1 MSRLVVV
8 SNRVAAV
15 KQSRPGA
22 EGGLA
27 VAVRAALRERGGIW
41 FGWSG
46 KVLERDYDQPTLTEA
61 GKISYA
67 TVDLSQRD
75 YDEYYVGFANSTLW
89 PLFHYRL
96 DLAEFHQRSWSGYQ
110 RVNALFAHRL
120 QPLLGDSDTVWV
132 HDYHFMLLAENLRS
146 AGCRQKMGFFLHI
159 PWPALEVLLA
169 LPMHRQIVK
178 GLCAFDLLGFQT
190 EDHLHCFRD
199 YILREAGGEV
209 GKDGTVKAFGRT
221 LRAAAFP
228 IGIDTEMFA
237 RMAAESEG
245 SRQVVRLEESLGKR
259 DLMIGVDRLDYS
271 KGLIKRVEAF
281 EHLLTAYPDNRGK
294 VVFLQINPPSR
305 EDVADYVDIRHE
317 LEATSGRVNGA
328 FAEYDWMPI
337 RYLNKSFSR
346 RVLAGFFRASRV
358 GLVTPLRDGM
368 NLVAKEFVAA
378 QSARDPG
385 VLVLSRFAGAAHEL
399 DGALIVNPYDVEG
412 VAERLQEALNM
423 PLKARQERWRSMYK
437 AIAENDVT
445 AWRESFLRA
454 LQGRPAAEQ
463 PRRNAS

>member
-15 KQSRPGA
+15 KQSRPGS

-27 VAVRAALRERGGIW
+27 VAVRSALRERGGIW

-61 GKISYA
+61 GKITYA
-67 TVDLSQRD
+67 TLDLTKRD
-75 YDEYYVGFANSTLW
+75 YDDYYVGFANSTLW

-96 DLAEFHQRSWSGYQ
+96 DLAEFAQRSWAGYQ

-120 QPLLGDSDTVWV
+120 QPLLRDSDIVWV
-132 HDYHFMLLAENLRS
+132 HDYHFMLLGEKLRA
-146 AGCRQKMGFFLHI
+146 AGCTQKFGFFLHI
-159 PWPALEVLLA
+159 PWPALEVLVA
-169 LPMHRQIVK
+169 LPMHQEIVK
-178 GLCAFDLLGFQT
+178 ALCAFDLLGFQT
-190 EDHLHCFRD
+190 ADDLLCFQD
-199 YILREAGGEV
+199 YIRREAGGEV
-209 GKDGTVKAFGRT
+209 GRDGTIKAFGRS

-237 RMAAESEG
+237 GMAEESAG
-245 SRQVVRLEESLGKR
+245 SRQTTRLVESLGGR
-259 DLMIGVDRLDYS
+259 DLIIGVDRLDYS
-271 KGLIKRVEAF
+271 KGLVKRVEAF
-281 EHLLTAYPDNRGK
+281 ETLLTAYPDNRGK

-305 EDVADYVDIRHE
+305 SDVADYIDIRRE
-317 LEATSGRVNGA
+317 LEATAGHVNGA
-328 FAEYDWMPI
+328 FAEYDWVPI

-378 QSARDPG
+378 QSAKDPG
-385 VLVLSRFAGAAHEL
+385 VLVLSRFAGAAREL

-412 VAERLQEALNM
+412 VAERLQEALAM
-423 PLKARQERWRSMYK
+423 PREARRERWQSMYK
-437 AIAENDVT
+437 AIAGNDVT
-445 AWRESFLRA
+445 AWRENFLGA
-454 LQGRPAAEQ
+454 LQAAATARPGRRAA
-463 PRRNAS
+463 R

>member
-15 KQSRPGA
+15 KQTRPGS

-46 KVLERDYDQPTLTEA
+46 KVLDSDYGQPTLTQA
-61 GKISYA
+61 GKITYA
-67 TVDLSQRD
+67 TVDLTKRD
-75 YDEYYVGFANSTLW
+75 YDEYYVGFSNSTLW

-96 DLAEFHQRSWSGYQ
+96 DLAEFAQRTWAGYQ

-120 QPLLGDSDTVWV
+120 QPLLQESDTVWI
-132 HDYHFMLLAENLRS
+132 HDYHFMLLAENLRN

-169 LPMHRQIVK
+169 VPQHRQIVK
-178 GLCAFDLLGFQT
+178 ALCAFDLLGFQT
-190 EDHLHCFRD
+190 DNDLLCFQD
-199 YILREAGGEV
+199 YIRREAGGDV
-209 GKDGTVKAFGRT
+209 GQNGIITAFGRT
-221 LRAAAFP
+221 LRAQAFP
-228 IGIDTEMFA
+228 IGVDTEMFA
-237 RMAAESEG
+237 KMAAESEG
-245 SRQVVRLEESLGKR
+245 SRQVARLEESLGNR
-259 DLMIGVDRLDYS
+259 QLIIGVDRLDYS
-271 KGLIKRVEAF
+271 KGLIKRIEAF
-281 EHLLTAYPDNRGK
+281 EHLLTAYPDNRGQ

-305 EDVADYVDIRHE
+305 SDVADYVDIRRE
-317 LEATSGRVNGA
+317 LEATAGHVNGT
-328 FAEYDWMPI
+328 FAEYDWVPI

-346 RVLAGFFRASRV
+346 RVLAGFFRSARV

-378 QSARDPG
+378 QAERDPG
-385 VLVLSRFAGAAHEL
+385 VLVLSRFAGAAREL
-399 DGALIVNPYDVEG
+399 DGALVVNPYDVEG

-423 PLKARQERWRSMYK
+423 PLEARQERWRSMYK
-437 AIAENDVT
+437 AISNNDVT
-445 AWRESFLRA
+445 AWRESFLGV
-454 LQGRPAAEQ
+454 LQQRSPAQ
-463 PRRNAS
+463 

>member
-1 MSRLVVV
+1 LSRLVVV

-15 KQSRPGA
+15 KQSRPGS

-27 VAVRAALRERGGIW
+27 VAVRAALRERGGVW

-46 KVLERDYDQPTLTEA
+46 KVLDSDYGQPTLTEA
-61 GKISYA
+61 GKITYA
-67 TVDLSQRD
+67 TVDLTRRD

-96 DLAEFHQRSWSGYQ
+96 DLAEFAQRTWAGYQ

-120 QPLLGDSDTVWV
+120 QPLLRDDDTVWI

-146 AGCRQKMGFFLHI
+146 AGCRQKIGFFLHI

-190 EDHLHCFRD
+190 EDHLHCFQD
-199 YILREAGGEV
+199 YIRREAGGEV
-209 GKDGTVKAFGRT
+209 GKDGS
-221 LRAAAFP
+221 
-228 IGIDTEMFA
+228 
-237 RMAAESEG
+237 MAAESER
-245 SRQVVRLEESLGKR
+245 SRQVVRLEESLVKR

-378 QSARDPG
+378 QSAKDPG
-385 VLVLSRFAGAAHEL
+385 VLVLSRFAGAARVL

-412 VAERLQEALNM
+412 VAESLQEALNM
-423 PLKARQERWRSMYK
+423 PLAARQERWRSMYK

-463 PRRNAS
+463 PQRNAS